1 MSISRLI
8 AQYLGDEFPLS
19 PQEVEVLSPTPPA
32 PIVHQEAP
40 APKEVAPP
48 TPKEIINQVEVAPME
63 DKTEA
68 KITPPSLKNILKNT
82 SIEGRPGV
90 PDDPELKELYI
101 DCLKNLDYDLV
112 ETATNLVFGSGSRN
126 ASVMIIG
133 EAPGADE
140 DEQGLPFV
148 GRSGSYMMDVFA
160 KHGIMREHVYIS
172 NIVKHRP
179 PNNRPPQPEEI
190 KACVPYLVKQIN
202 LIKPKLLVTAGNF
215 ACKFIL
221 QTETGITKLRGEV
234 HDSTYGKVFPILHPS
249 AIIRGAYPKDMFESD
264 IEKIAEIIRGL

>member
-1 MSISRLI
+1 MSVSRLI

-19 PQEVEVLSPTPPA
+19 PQEIQELSPAPPA

-40 APKEVAPP
+40 APKEVASP
-48 TPKEIINQVEVAPME
+48 TPVVENKEIINQVKVAPME
-63 DKTEA
+63 IKKETR
-68 KITPPSLKNILKNT
+68 IILSVPKNI
-82 SIEGRPGV
+82 SAEGRPGV

-101 DCLKNLDYDLV
+101 DCLKNLNYDLV
-112 ETATNLVFGSGSRN
+112 ETATNLVFGSGSRH
-126 ASVMIIG
+126 ATVMIIG

>member
-1 MSISRLI
+1 MSIPRLI

-19 PQEVEVLSPTPPA
+19 PEEIAASTPTRPADAPVAKVAASSPSPEKIIATP
-32 PIVHQEAP
+32 QT
-40 APKEVAPP
+40 PKKPSVAP
-48 TPKEIINQVEVAPME
+48 VAMV
-63 DKTEA
+63 DQSASK
-68 KITPPSLKNILKNT
+68 SV
-82 SIEGRPGV
+82 SIEGKVGV

-101 DCLKNLDYDLV
+101 DCLKNLNYGLV
-112 ETATNLVFGSGSRN
+112 ETATNLVFGSGSRH

-140 DEQGLPFV
+140 DEQGVPFV

-160 KHGIMREHVYIS
+160 KHGITRDNVYIA

-179 PNNRPPQPEEI
+179 PNNRPPQAAEI
-190 KACVPYLVKQIN
+190 EACVPYLVKQIN

-221 QTETGITKLRGEV
+221 QTETGITKMRGQV
-234 HDSTYGKVFPILHPS
+234 HESAYGKVFPILHPS
-249 AIIRGAYPKDMFESD
+249 AIIRGAYPKDLFEGD
-264 IEKIAEIIRGL
+264 VEKIAEIIRTL